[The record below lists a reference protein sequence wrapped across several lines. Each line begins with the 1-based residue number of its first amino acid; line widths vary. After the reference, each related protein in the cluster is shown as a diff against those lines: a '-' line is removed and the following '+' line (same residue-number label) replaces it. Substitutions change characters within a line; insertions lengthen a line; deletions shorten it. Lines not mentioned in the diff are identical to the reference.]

1 MNKNIVLLN
10 GKDMGRRLLTTLES
24 VVGQSQTI
32 ISSAKPYREI
42 PRIST
47 IKTVLPMVFGRSQER
62 KNNMD
67 KVFIR

>member
-1 MNKNIVLLN
+1 
-10 GKDMGRRLLTTLES
+10 MGRRLLTTLES
-24 VVGQSQTI
+24 VGQSQTI